1 MRQRTSP
8 TLTSPIP
15 RAWTPQERA
24 LAGLPP
30 EVAPEDLEAL
40 CEVTLPPFA
49 PTTSYLA
56 SIVAHHPEER
66 LGAIFYARHDRNQLR
81 ALCRLVQRLHPRTAP
96 ADKRNNRELASYLA
110 RMLTNGRYVAEFR
123 D

>member
-1 MRQRTSP
+1 MRQRTP
-8 TLTSPIP
+8 PALTSPIP
-15 RAWTPQERA
+15 RAWTPQERV

-30 EVAPEDLEAL
+30 EVAPEDLDAPYEGGM
-40 CEVTLPPFA
+40 PPFTA
-49 PTTSYLA
+49 TTSYLA
-56 SIVAHHPEER
+56 TIVARYPEES

-110 RMLTNGRYVAEFR
+110 RMLTNGRYVAAFEG
-123 D
+123 